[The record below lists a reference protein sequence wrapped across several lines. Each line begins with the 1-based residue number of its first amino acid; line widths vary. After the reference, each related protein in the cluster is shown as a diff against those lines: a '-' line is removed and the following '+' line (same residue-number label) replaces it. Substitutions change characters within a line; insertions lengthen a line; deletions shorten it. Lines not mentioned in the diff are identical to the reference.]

1 MPKKKAS
8 KQKQQKKQKTIK
20 RYEDQIAQLEELKKQ
35 AETLKIKISKQ
46 KLDNFKQFNVRNIR
60 VVGKTF
66 NFLLP
71 FAFASG
77 LTVAGGVLI
86 DLGHPFIKDKIVE
99 YKEYDLDYK
108 TDGYVSLEEFYK
120 KNSWCNVSSS
130 KGELLVYTPWE
141 QEDDHYTRKKL
152 NYSLAESNMM
162 ELMNAVL
169 EENFNYIDEN
179 LDVSDEEIQITNS
192 IESYKDQEY
201 FIDANLHTLNKND
214 TFNYDESGKRNA
226 LVTIGELV
234 LALGAGFILDRYRN
248 FDYRTEINSI
258 NNDYSSSKEE
268 LLASKKQLND
278 TNKKILT
285 LSRKKVV

>member
-1 MPKKKAS
+1 MPKKKRII
-8 KQKQQKKQKTIK
+8 KK
-20 RYEDQIAQLEELKKQ
+20 YEDQIAQLEELKKQ
-35 AETLKIKISKQ
+35 AEVLKIKISKQ

-120 KNSWCNVSSS
+120 KNSWYNVSNS

-234 LALGAGFILDRYRN
+234 LALGAGFTLDRYRS
-248 FDYRTEINSI
+248 FDYRAEINSI

-285 LSRKKVV
+285 LSRKKGCINNAK